1 MVHNMVDNE
10 MMGLWNEGLEFQDTM
25 HPSYKWTMVIF

>member
-25 HPSYKWTMVIF
+25 HPYCK